1 MQRSYHLPENSSN
14 TAPLNIQTT
23 PLQFGVAG
31 FVEALPEDLR
41 TRLLSKARRIDFAKD
56 TMIQSQGAAGHEFW
70 YIRSGNVHIGRH
82 SRDGKFHIFGAL
94 RAGQSFGEQAFLGE
108 FPRLVDAVAAS
119 DCTLLRIG
127 EGELAKLLAED
138 GSTAR
143 LLLKAMAQIVQTV
156 FDTLE
161 TSRTETTV
169 MRTARAL
176 LAQCSSKSGS
186 QSLALTQQSL
196 ADIIG
201 VSRVS
206 MGKALKTLTHL
217 DLIISGYG
225 SIEVKDIA
233 ALYKWLSA

>member
-82 SRDGKFHIFGAL
+82 SRDGNFHIFGAL

-119 DCTLLRIG
+119 DCTLLR
-127 EGELAKLLAED
+127 ED